1 MRLFCCIIISQGS
14 QGISDLGTL
23 TLLARSS
30 VFYTLAQEDGVD
42 RCFHTFSLRCFP
54 ACLSPQQR
62 DTRSL
67 SAFQKRIYG
76 NWAKK
81 LRTYVPTNPLGRVI
95 YKWFCRGFA
104 YRQLSR
110 SALGR
115 SPPPSAV
122 FKIIVMG
129 IKKKIEPISDLEN
142 LVRIILIWCGKQ
154 DWILTA
160 RRRSV
165 SAALRPHC
173 GLIHYG
179 FFKSCFCFGIFLE

>member
-1 MRLFCCIIISQGS
+1 M
-14 QGISDLGTL
+14 
-23 TLLARSS
+23 
-30 VFYTLAQEDGVD
+30 FYTLAQEDGVD
-42 RCFHTFSLRCFP
+42 RLFRILSPRCFP

-81 LRTYVPTNPLGRVI
+81 LRTYVPTNL
-95 YKWFCRGFA
+95 
-104 YRQLSR
+104 
-110 SALGR
+110 
-115 SPPPSAV
+115 PPAESSTNGSVGVLLTGDYLVRRLEEHLLRLPF

-142 LVRIILIWCGKQ
+142 LVRIILVWCGKQ

-160 RRRSV
+160 HRRSQATLWPD
-165 SAALRPHC
+165 SLR
-173 GLIHYG
+173 LLQVL
-179 FFKSCFCFGIFLE
+179 FLL